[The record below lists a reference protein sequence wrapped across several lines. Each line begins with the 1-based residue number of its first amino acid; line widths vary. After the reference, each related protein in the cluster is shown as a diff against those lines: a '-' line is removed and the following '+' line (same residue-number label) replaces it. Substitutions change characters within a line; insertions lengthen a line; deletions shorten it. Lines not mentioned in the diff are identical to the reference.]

1 MIKYL
6 LIPCL
11 LMFGTL
17 QAKENKH
24 PNFLF
29 IFADD
34 MSLDTI
40 GAMQRDVCKTPNLDK
55 LMASGASF
63 NRSYNMGAWN
73 GAVCMASRSMLNS
86 GLFVNRAQEGINKY
100 PHWSEIM
107 RDNGYTT
114 YMTGKWHVPGKP
126 RFDVVRDARPGMPN
140 TFPHN
145 QPEAYNRPKSPEH
158 YAKGWKPW
166 DKTKGGF
173 WEGGTHWSEVVA
185 NHGVDFIEMAK
196 NDDKPFFMY
205 IAFNATHDP
214 RQAPKEYIDM
224 YPLDSIKIPENFL
237 SSYPYAE
244 PMGVPHSLRDEYLMP
259 MPRTEYAVKV
269 HRQEYFALATHMD
282 EQIGRILKALDDSG
296 MADNTYIIFTADH
309 GLAVGRHG
317 LVGKQCM
324 YDHSM
329 QVPFFIAGPQ
339 IKAKQQ
345 FDMPIYLQDA
355 MATTLDLAG
364 INKPKHVQFNSVMPL
379 INKKR
384 KQQYPLIYGKYTHT
398 QRMIQDGD
406 YKLIVYP
413 NAQVYRLFNTAKDP
427 FEMIDLAK
435 NPEYANKVKKL
446 TKKLKK
452 LMLDMDDTLNL
463 DQAKNLSQEA
473 QKKITNPDGH

>member
-1 MIKYL
+1 MFKKISFLYL
-6 LIPCL
+6 LLTCSLI
-11 LMFGTL
+11 
-17 QAKENKH
+17 AKEAPK

-40 GAMQRDVCKTPNLDK
+40 GAMGRDVCKTPNLDK
-55 LMASGASF
+55 LMAAGASF
-63 NRSYNMGAWN
+63 NRTYNMGAWN
-73 GAVCMASRSMLNS
+73 GAVCMASRAMLNS
-86 GLFVNRAQEGINKY
+86 GLFVNRAQQGINKY

-107 RDNGYTT
+107 TDNGYTT

-126 RFDVVRDARPGMPN
+126 RFDMVRDARPGMPN

-145 QPEAYNRPKSPEH
+145 QPEAYNRPQSPEH
-158 YAKGWKPW
+158 YEKGWKPW

-185 NHGVDFIEMAK
+185 NHGVDFIKMAQK
-196 NDDKPFFMY
+196 DDKPFFMY

-214 RQAPKEYIDM
+214 RQAPKKYIDM
-224 YPLDSIKIPENFL
+224 YPLDTIKVPKNFL

-244 PMGVPHSLRDEYLMP
+244 AMGAPHSLRDEYLMP

-282 EQIGRILKALDDSG
+282 VQIGRILQALEESG

-309 GLAVGRHG
+309 GLAVGHHG

-329 QVPFFIAGPQ
+329 QVPFFVVGPK
-339 IKAKQQ
+339 IKAQQ
-345 FDMPIYLQDA
+345 QIETPIYLQDA
-355 MATTLDLAG
+355 MATSLDLAG
-364 INKPKHVQFNSVMPL
+364 IPAPNYVQFKSVMPL

-413 NAQVYRLFNTAKDP
+413 NAQVYRLFNISKDP
-427 FEMIDLAK
+427 FEMNDLAK
-435 NPEYANKVKKL
+435 NPEYASKVKKM
-446 TKKLKK
+446 TSKLKA
-452 LMLDMDDTLNL
+452 LMIEMDDNL
-463 DQAKNLSQEA
+463 DLTRSQKLSQKE
-473 QKKITNPDGH
+473 QKKITNPDSH